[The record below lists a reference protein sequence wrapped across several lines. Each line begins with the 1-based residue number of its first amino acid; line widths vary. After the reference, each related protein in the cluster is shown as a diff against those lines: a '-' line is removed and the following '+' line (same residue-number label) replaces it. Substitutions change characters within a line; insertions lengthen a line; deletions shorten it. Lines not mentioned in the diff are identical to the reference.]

1 MRKLLVLLFLLG
13 VLRFC
18 YLNFYPVM
26 IPVLTYHDFV
36 EDNPTNSM
44 QIQKKVFEEEM
55 KYLSDHHYKSLTMK
69 DIRCFLKK
77 KCTLPRKSVLIT
89 MDDGWK
95 NELTIAAPI
104 LKKYHLNATIFY
116 IGEHYDG
123 SNPNF
128 MSSEDLELLQDEYP
142 NIEIAHHSYALHYE
156 DAYLLSKD
164 EIQGDLKKVKE
175 LIPSNYYAYPY
186 GRHSKQYQK
195 ALKEEDYSLAFT
207 FGPGKEHRKLKQD
220 DNIYELPRLN
230 MSNGMP
236 KWKFIMRLLWLS

>member
-156 DAYLLSKD
+156 DADLLSKD
-164 EIQGDLKKVKE
+164 EIQGDLKRVKE
-175 LIPSNYYAYPY
+175 LISSNYYAYPY
-186 GRHSKQYQK
+186 GRYSKQYQK

-236 KWKFIMRLLWLS
+236 KWKFIMSRYW